1 MSTQEIH
8 DFSITIAQEIQE
20 IAKLEF
26 LANFTNDNDAAIGWC
41 LAECFDTDEERA
53 FYYSIFFQS
62 LRADGLPS
70 ERVFRLRRF
79 DDHVLYAREFRQR
92 FRIPMQV
99 LERLEDSLEDIL
111 AYPSLRNRPLTVR
124 QQLLIFL
131 SFAGTN
137 SFYHVLRDCTGITEG
152 TICRT
157 VHRYA
162 AHDMYFHQ

>member
-1 MSTQEIH
+1 MWSQPLQE
-8 DFSITIAQEIQE
+8 FSSAINEEIQE

-26 LANFTNDNDAAIGWC
+26 LANFINDDDAAIGWC

-53 FYYSIFFQS
+53 FYYSVFFQA
-62 LRADGLPS
+62 LRSDGQPS
-70 ERVFRLRRF
+70 QRVFRLRRF

-92 FRIPMQV
+92 FRIPLQV
-99 LERLEDSLEDIL
+99 LERLEDQVEDIL

-124 QQLLIFL
+124 QQVLIFL
-131 SFAGTN
+131 SFVGTN

-157 VHRYA
+157 VHRYGT
-162 AHDMYFHQ
+162 H